1 MHAAD
6 LDELRSILRYSGI
19 PSKKEWWESYLKHQI
34 EFWGVPTADIRSIVA
49 AWVTALEPAAAA
61 LRDAAWELLR
71 DPIAEEKLAA
81 LLILQE
87 HVLPQDEL
95 DPGRDLPEISAI
107 FDEGAIWE
115 WNTTDWLCVRVLGPL
130 VKARG
135 GAAGRSIVRWTDAPG
150 LWRRRAAIV
159 AFVDLLPH
167 PDVFPGMT
175 DVVLEACAA
184 NVHDEAR
191 FAQTGVGWV
200 LRELSRR
207 SPDTVFDFVAEHRGS
222 MSMESFRMATARLS
236 DDQRRDLGVPGNRG
250 RR

>member
-1 MHAAD
+1 MRSGD
-6 LDELRSILRYSGI
+6 IDELRTILRNAGSA
-19 PSKKEWWESYLKHQI
+19 SKKAWWESYLKHVI
-34 EFWGVPTADIRSIVA
+34 EFWGVPMADIRAIVSTWVGALQPTA
-49 AWVTALEPAAAA
+49 AE
-61 LRDAAWELLR
+61 LRSVAWEMLR
-71 DPIAEEKLAA
+71 GPVAEEKLAA

-87 HVLPQDEL
+87 HVLPHDEL
-95 DPGRDLPEISAI
+95 DPEHDLPQIAAV
-107 FDEGAIWE
+107 FDEGAIRD

-130 VKARG
+130 VKLRG
-135 GAAGRSIVRWTDAPG
+135 GAAGRRIARWTDAPG

-175 DVVLEACAA
+175 DLVLEACAA
-184 NVHDEAR
+184 NVQDEAR

-207 SPDTVFDFVAEHRGS
+207 SPDLVFDFVAEHRLS
-222 MSMESFRMATARLS
+222 MSTESLRMATAQLD
-236 DDQRRDLGVPGNRG
+236 DDQRRDLGIIGKRG

>member
-1 MHAAD
+1 MQAVD
-6 LDELRSILRYSGI
+6 LEELRTILRYSGI
-19 PSKKEWWESYLKHQI
+19 PAKKEWWERYLKHEI
-34 EFWGVPTADIRSIVA
+34 EFWGVPTAEIRSIVA
-49 AWVTALEPAAAA
+49 TWAGALEPTPAD
-61 LRDAAWELLR
+61 LRNAAWELLR
-71 DPIAEEKLAA
+71 GPVAEEKLAA

-87 HVLPQDEL
+87 HVLPLDEL
-95 DPGRDLPEISAI
+95 DPDRDLPEISTI

-130 VKARG
+130 VRTRG

-175 DVVLEACAA
+175 DLVLDACRA
-184 NVHDEAR
+184 NVRDGER
-191 FAQTGVGWV
+191 FSQTGVGWV

-207 SPDTVFDFVAEHRGS
+207 SPTTVFDFVAEHRGA
-222 MSMESFRMATARLS
+222 MSTESLRMATAQLP
-236 DDQRRDLGVPGNRG
+236 DDRRRDLGIVGRRG